1 MGESKLTWTGLSSA
15 FPHLGA
21 LKGKRIFNINLI
33 GQMSETAPEVKAPF
47 GAPVYSNERRQGQM
61 SVNEPVGNWIS
72 ASITDSDKAAL
83 LEITRQ
89 DGQETGTVGNMSAT
103 IRRLIRQE
111 TKRRR
116 INVDKLLAEQ
126 EAPPA
131 SA

>member
-1 MGESKLTWTGLSSA
+1 
-15 FPHLGA
+15 
-21 LKGKRIFNINLI
+21 
-33 GQMSETAPEVKAPF
+33 
-47 GAPVYSNERRQGQM
+47 M

-126 EAPPA
+126 EASP
-131 SA
+131 S

>member
-1 MGESKLTWTGLSSA
+1 
-15 FPHLGA
+15 
-21 LKGKRIFNINLI
+21 
-33 GQMSETAPEVKAPF
+33 
-47 GAPVYSNERRQGQM
+47 M

-72 ASITDSDKAAL
+72 ASITDGDKAAL

-126 EAPPA
+126 EASP
-131 SA
+131 S

>member
-1 MGESKLTWTGLSSA
+1 
-15 FPHLGA
+15 
-21 LKGKRIFNINLI
+21 
-33 GQMSETAPEVKAPF
+33 
-47 GAPVYSNERRQGQM
+47 M

>member
-1 MGESKLTWTGLSSA
+1 
-15 FPHLGA
+15 
-21 LKGKRIFNINLI
+21 
-33 GQMSETAPEVKAPF
+33 
-47 GAPVYSNERRQGQM
+47 M

-126 EAPPA
+126 EAPPI